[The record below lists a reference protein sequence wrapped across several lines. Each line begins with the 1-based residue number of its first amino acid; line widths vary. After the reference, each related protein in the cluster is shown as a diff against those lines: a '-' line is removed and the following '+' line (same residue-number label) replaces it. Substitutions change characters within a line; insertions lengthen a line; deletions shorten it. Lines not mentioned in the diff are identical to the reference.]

1 MRAASYVKKL
11 TRSKAAG
18 LALITIAVMFFFYLM
33 NKSFFALDNLKGIM
47 NACSLSG
54 TIAVGMACLMMSGSI
69 DLAAGAEGCLGGVI
83 VAILLR
89 AGMPWPVA
97 LAITVVCGMGF
108 GLVNAFWCNGLN
120 FMPFIAT
127 IGMSSIFQALA
138 SIITK
143 SNDIAI
149 SNRAFWQL
157 GAGNVWIFPMPFV
170 IMLILMVIYGVMIS
184 YTKFGRRML
193 LCGGNRQAARLA
205 GISPKKITTIM
216 YVNCG
221 AVSAFAGAI
230 MAARMH
236 TGSTRAVIGS
246 EMNAM
251 TAAIIGGVSFLG
263 GGASGMGTIMIALFL
278 INGFNNGL
286 QTIKVNSYWQIVS
299 QGGLLVLAL
308 ILDYYREHR
317 RLKSLKRVTVKV

>member
-1 MRAASYVKKL
+1 MGVLKRFAKAKAS
-11 TRSKAAG
+11 S
-18 LALITIAVMFFFYLM
+18 LALITVALMVFFFLM
-33 NKSFFALDNLKGIM
+33 NHNYFAMDNLKGIM

-69 DLAAGAEGCLGGVI
+69 DLAAGAEGALGGVI
-83 VAILLR
+83 VAILMR
-89 AGMPWPVA
+89 AGLPWPAA
-97 LAITVVCGMGF
+97 LALTVVCGVGF
-108 GLVNAFWCNGLN
+108 GLINAFWCNVLN

-127 IGMSSIFQALA
+127 IGMASVYQALA
-138 SIITK
+138 LIFSK

-149 SNRAFWQL
+149 ANRSFWHL
-157 GAGNVWIFPMPFV
+157 GTDSVWVFPMPF
-170 IMLILMVIYGVMIS
+170 MLMIIIMVIYGLMIS

-216 YVNCG
+216 YMNCG
-221 AVSAFAGAI
+221 AISAFAGAV

-236 TGSTRAVIGS
+236 TGAPRAVLGA
-246 EMNAM
+246 EMDAM

-263 GGASGMGTIMIALFL
+263 GGTSGMGTILIALAL
-278 INGFNNGL
+278 VNSFNNGL

-299 QGGLLVLAL
+299 QGGLLILAL
-308 ILDYYREHR
+308 LIDYYREYR
-317 RLKSLKRVTVKV
+317 RLRSLKIAPAKAGVR